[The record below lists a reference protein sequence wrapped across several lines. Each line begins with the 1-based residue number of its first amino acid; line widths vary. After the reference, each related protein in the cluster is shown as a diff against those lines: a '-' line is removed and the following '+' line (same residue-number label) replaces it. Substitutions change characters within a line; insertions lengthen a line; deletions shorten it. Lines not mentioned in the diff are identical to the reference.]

1 MSCIFCSNNME
12 TRVSSLHYIKK
23 HQKILIIA
31 VLSGGRLDEINM
43 SPVPMIE
50 NCPKVGRLPK

>member
-1 MSCIFCSNNME
+1 M
-12 TRVSSLHYIKK
+12 SSLHYIKK